1 MARVQPVTCFKA
13 TIGLPRITPAH
24 IQNPQLHLIHTHPPK
39 GKDMDKIITPL
50 ITIIFVAS
58 GSAKLF
64 GLEFELEAFERWGYP
79 LWFMYFTG
87 VVEVVGGLVIWV
99 KRLRLITSVG
109 LNCVMIGAIATHLL
123 NAEWP
128 MLGVAAAIFILTLIN
143 TWRFK
148 KDIKPA

>member
-1 MARVQPVTCFKA
+1 
-13 TIGLPRITPAH
+13 
-24 IQNPQLHLIHTHPPK
+24 
-39 GKDMDKIITPL
+39 MDKIITPL
-50 ITIIFVAS
+50 ITLIFVAS
-58 GSAKLF
+58 GSAKLL

-87 VVEVVGGLVIWV
+87 VVEVIGGLVIWV

-109 LNCVMIGAIATHLL
+109 LNCVMIGAMATHLL

-128 MLGVAAAIFILTLIN
+128 MLGVATVILILTLIN

-148 KDIKPA
+148 NDIKPV